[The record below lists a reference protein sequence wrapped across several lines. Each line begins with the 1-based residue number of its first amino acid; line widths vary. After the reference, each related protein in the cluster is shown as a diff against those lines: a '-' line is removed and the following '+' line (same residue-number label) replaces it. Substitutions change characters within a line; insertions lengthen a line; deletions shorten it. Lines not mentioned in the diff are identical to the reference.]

1 MCDRYARFCLS
12 YALHAALLLASL
24 LAVPTALSAGTIEL
38 PTDVSVSLSA
48 EPTVDLHTGD
58 IVSFT
63 VSVTNNG
70 PEPAHP
76 LALGSSP
83 IYDELDVFGGTADC
97 DYRLVLGVVD
107 GTDFFYYFLTWFP
120 VLLEDDP
127 LPVGATV
134 YCYFTLPYTRWAPN
148 EFPVTFS
155 ISDRVFTDLDP
166 SNNSATVT
174 LHRARPGAAP
184 TPVPTLSP
192 LALMALAGLLIGMTK
207 LARSKIWLDPSSGLE
222 WTLSASRSMW
232 AKLLKGD
239 DTKTRIH

>member
-1 MCDRYARFCLS
+1 MAMKAWGK
-12 YALHAALLLASL
+12 ALVATMLLGLASL
-24 LAVPTALSAGTIEL
+24 LAMPTALSAGTIEL

-48 EPTVDLHTGD
+48 EPTVDLHAGD
-58 IVSFT
+58 IISFT

-97 DYRLVLGVVD
+97 DYRLVLGVAD

-120 VLLEDDP
+120 VFLEDDP
-127 LPVGATV
+127 LPVGATY
-134 YCYFTLPYTRWAPN
+134 YCYFTLPYTQWAPN

-174 LHRARPGAAP
+174 LHRARQGVVP
-184 TPVPTLSP
+184 TPVPTLSSH
-192 LALMALAGLLIGMTK
+192 ALMALAGLLIG
-207 LARSKIWLDPSSGLE
+207 LVRRKIRLDRSSGVGVDIE
-222 WTLSASRSMW
+222 R
-232 AKLLKGD
+232 KLLNVG
-239 DTKTRIH
+239 